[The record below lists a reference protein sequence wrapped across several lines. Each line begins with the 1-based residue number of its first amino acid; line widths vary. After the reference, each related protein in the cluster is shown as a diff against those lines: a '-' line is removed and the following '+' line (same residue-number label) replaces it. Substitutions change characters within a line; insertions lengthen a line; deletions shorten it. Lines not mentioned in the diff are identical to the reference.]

1 MYKKKN
7 YPNIQRAKII
17 NSNLIPKN
25 IKFNTIT
32 FFYKDN
38 QYNQCHKDDFR
49 NNIYSKDRIKGEMI
63 LNNMLDKIEQNY
75 SNQIYF
81 IKNNNNLNKE
91 TISDNHIL
99 NIRAMS

>member
-1 MYKKKN
+1 
-7 YPNIQRAKII
+7 
-17 NSNLIPKN
+17 
-25 IKFNTIT
+25 
-32 FFYKDN
+32 
-38 QYNQCHKDDFR
+38 
-49 NNIYSKDRIKGEMI
+49 MI